1 MDNDNDK
8 CFLSPK
14 THRFSYTI
22 RRTKKIMCCSRNDD
36 LTPGVNISIQ
46 MGRTVLTLCAQQ
58 DPNQAASVVA
68 LGPYDVT
75 VTPRNPMNVT
85 PKENV
90 GPSKDT
96 GMEFQVSI
104 PKKPTG
110 LATKTHLIKELCFFF
125 FGAIGGFFLPPFW
138 RIPGIDI
145 HRVRKK
151 T

>member
-75 VTPRNPMNVT
+75 VTPRNPMNLT
-85 PKENV
+85 PERKRRSLKRYRY
-90 GPSKDT
+90 G
-96 GMEFQVSI
+96 VSGFH
-104 PKKPTG
+104 PQ
-110 LATKTHLIKELCFFF
+110 KTNRLSNKNS
-125 FGAIGGFFLPPFW
+125 PY
-138 RIPGIDI
+138 
-145 HRVRKK
+145 
-151 T
+151 